1 VAGVIVL
8 DACVVIAHLD
18 GNDAHHDRATRLLAG
33 LAGQPKIMSA
43 LTRAEV
49 LVAPARAGRRRAVED
64 ALDRLRVDT
73 DDLPGGAAGS
83 LADLR
88 AHTGLR
94 MPDCCVVLTAER
106 HGPAEI
112 ATFDAR
118 LARAAAARGIT
129 VRSDG

>member
-1 VAGVIVL
+1 MIVL

-18 GNDAHHDRATRLLAG
+18 ANDVHHGRATRLLADLG
-33 LAGQPKIMSA
+33 VQPTTMSP
-43 LTRAEV
+43 LSRAEV

-64 ALDRLRVDT
+64 AMAQMDIDV
-73 DDLPGGAAGS
+73 DDLPGDAAGQ
-83 LADLR
+83 LAELR

-94 MPDCCVVLTAER
+94 LPDCCVLLTAER

-118 LARAAAARGIT
+118 LARAATERGLV
-129 VRSDG
+129 VRSGA